1 MLETVWF
8 EFGVMLV
15 SEVGKLYIVPTPIG
29 NLADITHRALTILAQ
44 VDLIAAEDTR
54 HSLKLLQH
62 YDIQTRLIS
71 LHDHNESQR
80 AGELISRLQQ
90 GLNIALISDA
100 GTPLISDPGYSLVT
114 QCRAA
119 HIDVIP
125 LPGACAVT
133 TALCAAGLPT
143 DRFRF
148 EGFLPVKMQAKHQ
161 VLAGLL
167 LEPVTSI
174 FYESPRRIAQTV
186 KDIIEVLGGDRE
198 LVLAKELTKTFETFF
213 SGTAENCLAWLLA
226 DTNHQRGEFVLL
238 VSGNKKSQTDV
249 PPEAMSLL
257 VLLMKELPLKKAA
270 AITAEHFSLK
280 KNTLYQAGLDLNK

>member
-1 MLETVWF
+1 M
-8 EFGVMLV
+8 
-15 SEVGKLYIVPTPIG
+15 SEIGKLYIVPTPIG
-29 NLADITHRALTILAQ
+29 NLADISHRALSILAE

-80 AGELISRLQQ
+80 AVELISKIQQ

-100 GTPLISDPGYSLVT
+100 GTPLISDPGYGLVN

-119 HIDVIP
+119 QIIVIP
-125 LPGACAVT
+125 LPGPCAAT

-148 EGFLPVKMQAKHQ
+148 EGFLPVKMQAKHH
-161 VLAGLL
+161 VLNSLL
-167 LEPVTSI
+167 LESATSV

-186 KDIIEVLGGDRE
+186 QDIVEVLGDERE
-198 LVLAKELTKTFETFF
+198 LVLAKELTKTFETFY
-213 SGTAENCLAWLLA
+213 SGSAADCHAWLLA
-226 DTNHQRGEFVLL
+226 DANHQRGEFVLM
-238 VSGNKKSQTDV
+238 VSGVKASQSEV
-249 PPEAMSLL
+249 SSEAMALL
-257 VLLMKELPLKKAA
+257 TLLMKELPLKKAA
-270 AITAEHFSLK
+270 AIVAEHYSLK
-280 KNTLYQAGLDLNK
+280 KNILYQMGLDLNK

>member
-1 MLETVWF
+1 ML
-8 EFGVMLV
+8 GVTLV

-29 NLADITHRALTILAQ
+29 NLADISHRALTMLAD

-80 AGELISRLQQ
+80 ALELISKIQQ
-90 GLNIALISDA
+90 GQNIALISDA
-100 GTPLISDPGYSLVT
+100 GTPLISDPGYGLVN

-119 HIDVIP
+119 GISVIP
-125 LPGACAVT
+125 LPGACAAT

-161 VLAGLL
+161 VLSTLL
-167 LEPVTSI
+167 LEPATSV

-186 KDIIEVLGGDRE
+186 QDIVEVLGEDRE
-198 LVLAKELTKTFETFF
+198 LVLAKELTKTFETFY
-213 SGTAENCLAWLLA
+213 SGTAADCLAWLLA
-226 DTNHQRGEFVLL
+226 DPNHQRGEFVLMIAGVKTSQSE
-238 VSGNKKSQTDV
+238 VSA
-249 PPEAMSLL
+249 EASALL
-257 VLLMKELPLKKAA
+257 SLLMKELPLKKAA
-270 AITAEHFSLK
+270 ALVAEHYSLK
-280 KNTLYQAGLDLNK
+280 KNILYQMGLELNK

>member
-1 MLETVWF
+1 
-8 EFGVMLV
+8 V
-15 SEVGKLYIVPTPIG
+15 SEIGKLYIVPTPIG
-29 NLADITHRALTILAQ
+29 NLADISHRALSILAE

-80 AGELISRLQQ
+80 AVELISKIQQ

-100 GTPLISDPGYSLVT
+100 GTPLISDPGYGLVN

-119 HIDVIP
+119 QIIVIP
-125 LPGACAVT
+125 LPGPCAAT

-148 EGFLPVKMQAKHQ
+148 EGFLPVKMQAKHH
-161 VLAGLL
+161 VLNSLL
-167 LEPVTSI
+167 LESATSV

-186 KDIIEVLGGDRE
+186 QDIVEVLGDERE
-198 LVLAKELTKTFETFF
+198 LVLAKELTKTFETFY
-213 SGTAENCLAWLLA
+213 SGSAADCHAWLLA
-226 DTNHQRGEFVLL
+226 DANHQRGEFVLM
-238 VSGNKKSQTDV
+238 VSGVKASQSEV
-249 PPEAMSLL
+249 SSEAMALL
-257 VLLMKELPLKKAA
+257 TLLMKELPLKKAA
-270 AITAEHFSLK
+270 AIVAEHYSLK
-280 KNTLYQAGLDLNK
+280 KNILYQMGLDLNK

>member
-1 MLETVWF
+1 M
-8 EFGVMLV
+8 

-29 NLADITHRALTILAQ
+29 NLADITHRALAVLAQ

-71 LHDHNESQR
+71 LHDHNETQR
-80 AGELISRLQQ
+80 AGELILRLQQ
-90 GLNIALISDA
+90 GINIALISDA
-100 GTPLISDPGYSLVT
+100 GTPLISDPGYSLVN
-114 QCRAA
+114 QCRALK
-119 HIDVIP
+119 IEVIP

-167 LEPVTSI
+167 LETATTV
-174 FYESPRRIAQTV
+174 FYESPRRIAQTI
-186 KDIIEVLGGDRE
+186 KDVIEVLGGDRE
-198 LVLAKELTKTFETFF
+198 LVLAKELSKTFETFY
-213 SGTAENCLAWLLA
+213 SDTADACYAWLVA
-226 DTNHQRGEFVLL
+226 DANHQRGEFVLL
-238 VSGNKKSQTDV
+238 IAGTKKSQTDI
-249 PPEAMSLL
+249 PPEALSLL
-257 VLLMKELPLKKAA
+257 SLLMQELPLKKAA
-270 AITAEHFSLK
+270 AMTAEHYSLK
-280 KNTLYQAGLDLNK
+280 KNTLYQLGLELNK